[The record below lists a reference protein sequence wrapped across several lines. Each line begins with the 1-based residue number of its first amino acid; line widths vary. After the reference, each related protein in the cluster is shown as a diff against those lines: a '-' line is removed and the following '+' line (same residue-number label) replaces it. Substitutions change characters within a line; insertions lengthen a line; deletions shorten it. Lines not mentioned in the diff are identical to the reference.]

1 MHQTSAR
8 KKNRRTISALQT
20 TRAIVTQRF
29 RSPVRRQ
36 AGRART
42 EPAPVTAPLIAL
54 HLSVIL
60 HTGHTHPRHRFLKP
74 PGYTTN
80 CKHEGFPSFPCLPTS
95 SKRLRAVYPP
105 PCARPGSPPGLDLF
119 LGLDASPFKK
129 TDGIGRKRLY
139 RAIFSIIS
147 RACATDASLS
157 SPDSMRATSRTRS
170 SPSIA
175 RSSVV
180 GTPSSPSVFFTT

>member
-95 SKRLRAVYPP
+95 STRCFEHRPSPSLCEARLPFRA
-105 PCARPGSPPGLDLF
+105 SILF
-119 LGLDASPFKK
+119 QDVF
-129 TDGIGRKRLY
+129 
-139 RAIFSIIS
+139 
-147 RACATDASLS
+147 
-157 SPDSMRATSRTRS
+157 RS
-170 SPSIA
+170 SPTRA
-175 RSSVV
+175 RSTDSVCLWLARS
-180 GTPSSPSVFFTT
+180 TKDADKAIHQTFTGASYFLETAFL